1 MTYYSIADL
10 IVSIDAGH
18 VTLQKELKDF
28 EISKPDR
35 QCDID
40 ISFDFSGEDLKY
52 VFKFQQKETWIMTAP
67 LLNIFEKPDSFVV
80 LYKYPKLVL
89 VMRYLKT
96 QTKLSFISTLL
107 R

>member
-1 MTYYSIADL
+1 MGQNIVTEFGKVFNMTYYSIADL

-40 ISFDFSGEDLKY
+40 ISFDY
-52 VFKFQQKETWIMTAP
+52 
-67 LLNIFEKPDSFVV
+67 
-80 LYKYPKLVL
+80 YKYK
-89 VMRYLKT
+89 K
-96 QTKLSFISTLL
+96 
-107 R
+107 